1 MFPFGVT
8 YYPDQ
13 WPKETWDKTF
23 KEIKAAGFNI
33 VRFGEMAWDWVEPE
47 PGKFNFS
54 ELDQALGLCAKHG
67 LKVLLGL
74 PTSQVPTWFFRL
86 YPDSQPVAEDGTLY
100 PEYGPRPNICK
111 DNPHY
116 RKLAERLVRKIVAR
130 YKNHPALHLW
140 QVDNEPVYPPLDH
153 TTSKDFCHCESS
165 RQAFIAWAKRKYKSL
180 NHLNQVWG
188 TKFWTNLFS
197 RFEDIRT
204 PKAGF
209 WEAVSPHIFLDW
221 FRFKTDSLQN
231 WISHLAKIVKSLDPK
246 HKVGTNGFIGICTR
260 VPDHSRL
267 SNNLDWYGLDI
278 YPKGG
283 KMSPDDL
290 AFMLDLW
297 RSFARSGQA
306 EFHITELQGGQN
318 VRWGNPAYVEGPE
331 IKWWT
336 EMAFKHG
343 VQALLY
349 HAWRP
354 PLFGAETGGFGI
366 LKADGSP
373 TKRLEVIKGLA
384 RKFQKVESRKLK
396 VESRIAIAYLR
407 SSEIQTYQEQGPPR
421 GIAGQWEPVREDIG
435 LLYTLFSISGAHRS
449 AAQGKPI
456 DFIFEQDLDTGNLP
470 YKTILIPNPYLLS
483 ERQYANLKKW
493 MKAGGTLITDAR
505 FGLKDENG
513 HLYPKPLMEDLL
525 GVVYEYT
532 EPTPKGFIDGLR
544 GKPKK
549 AQIIRKK
556 IGKGKII
563 YANFSLFLEIK
574 NGNKKWRQLV
584 RKEMA
589 K

>member
-13 WPKETWDKTF
+13 WPKESWDETF
-23 KEIKAAGFNI
+23 KQIKAAGFNL

-47 PGKFNFS
+47 PGKYSFA
-54 ELDQALGLCAKHG
+54 ELDQAMALCAKHG

-86 YPDSQPVAEDGTLY
+86 YPNSQPVAEDGSLY

-111 DNPHY
+111 DNVNY
-116 RKLAERLVRKIVAR
+116 QKLAERLVRKIVAR
-130 YKNHPALHLW
+130 YKNHPALHFW

-153 TTSKDFCHCESS
+153 TTSHDFCHCPHS
-165 RQAFIAWAKRKYKSL
+165 RRAFIAWAKKKYKSINKL
-180 NHLNQVWG
+180 NLVWG
-188 TKFWTNLFS
+188 TKFWTNTFS

-204 PKAGF
+204 PKGGI

-221 FRFKTDSLQN
+221 FRFKTDRLHA
-231 WISHLAKIVKSLDPK
+231 WISHLAKIIKTLDPK

-260 VPDHSRL
+260 VPDHSLL
-267 SNNLDWYGLDI
+267 SKNLDWYGLDI

-306 EFHITELQGGQN
+306 EFHITEMQGGQN

-336 EMAFKHG
+336 EMAIQHG
-343 VQALLY
+343 AQALLY

-366 LKADGSP
+366 LKADGTP
-373 TKRLEVIKGLA
+373 TKRLKVVAELALRIKESNVVAAELA
-384 RKFQKVESRKLK
+384 LHGKKSKATTNSIK
-396 VESRIAIAYLR
+396 SDITIAYLR

-421 GIAGQWEPVREDIG
+421 GIAGQWEPVRTDIG
-435 LLYTLFSISGAHRS
+435 LLYTLFSNS
-449 AAQGKPI
+449 AAHLAAARGKAV
-456 DFIFEQDLDTGNLP
+456 DFIFEQELEAGNLL
-470 YKTILIPNPYLLS
+470 YKIILLPNAYLLS
-483 ERQYANLKKW
+483 SNN
-493 MKAGGTLITDAR
+493 MKI
-505 FGLKDENG
+505 
-513 HLYPKPLMEDLL
+513 
-525 GVVYEYT
+525 
-532 EPTPKGFIDGLR
+532 
-544 GKPKK
+544 
-549 AQIIRKK
+549 
-556 IGKGKII
+556 
-563 YANFSLFLEIK
+563 
-574 NGNKKWRQLV
+574 
-584 RKEMA
+584 
-589 K
+589 